1 MAIDFIKEPGD
12 RIQGPMVQTKLLRGT
27 TTDMLVVKL
36 SHLCSDGAGVKE
48 YIKLLG
54 TIYTHL
60 SLGRSKKQIIKEFD
74 EGELSR
80 SITCIQIRWNIGHKS
95 AYRLTKNNRHRYGLF
110 HLNLTKI
117 NFPNVR
123 AIEP

>member
-1 MAIDFIKEPGD
+1 
-12 RIQGPMVQTKLLRGT
+12 MVQTKLRGT
-27 TTDMLVVKL
+27 TIDMLVVKL

-74 EGELSR
+74 EEMRVVEINHMYSNTLE
-80 SITCIQIRWNIGHKS
+80 
-95 AYRLTKNNRHRYGLF
+95 YRT
-110 HLNLTKI
+110 
-117 NFPNVR
+117 
-123 AIEP
+123 